1 MQWLESR
8 MMVLAY
14 LLDRR
19 LFSNC
24 LSLVGLNKMPVCKR
38 KRDWIENFM
47 PSWKVVGKGRNKIP
61 CTAFH
66 HIVYIKAVYCNC
78 FYFNFF
84 FCFIEYKKRIILKKK
99 KQTMY
104 PPLLIIYRHRWS
116 YYAIKFLAQKRHLQA
131 NSLLKYWDK
140 I

>member
-1 MQWLESR
+1 ML
-8 MMVLAY
+8 
-14 LLDRR
+14 
-19 LFSNC
+19 
-24 LSLVGLNKMPVCKR
+24 VCKR

-84 FCFIEYKKRIILKKK
+84 FCFIEYKKKNYLKKK
-99 KQTMY
+99 SKQCT
-104 PPLLIIYRHRWS
+104 PPPFLIIYRHRWS
-116 YYAIKFLAQKRHLQA
+116 YYGIKFLTQKRHLQA
-131 NSLLKYWDK
+131 ISLLKYWDK
-140 I
+140 IWGFPKWRSTLMLNFRHDNISHARCLLYLK